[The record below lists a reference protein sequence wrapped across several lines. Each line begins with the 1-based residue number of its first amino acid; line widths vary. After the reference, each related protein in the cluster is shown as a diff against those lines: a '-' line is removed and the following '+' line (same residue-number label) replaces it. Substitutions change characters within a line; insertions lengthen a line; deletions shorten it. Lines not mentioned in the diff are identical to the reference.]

1 MTGNCQYASVLDI
14 SEVVQALPEISN
26 PLYSINIEID
36 VCLLDPD
43 TIESGCTKKL
53 KSSIGITSIPD
64 THYVEFVGITT
75 NLGIFTKEGVLKND
89 SFGYFYV
96 YVHNS
101 SRIAHNIHRGME
113 LGNLRVKKYI
123 NFTDHDWV
131 DEIYIP
137 GGCRHRCT
145 EECVHS

>member
-1 MTGNCQYASVLDI
+1 MYKKPS
-14 SEVVQALPEISN
+14 SN
-26 PLYSINIEID
+26 
-36 VCLLDPD
+36 
-43 TIESGCTKKL
+43 
-53 KSSIGITSIPD
+53 IGITSIPD
-64 THYVEFVGITT
+64 TYYVEFARITT
-75 NLGIFTKEGVLKND
+75 NLGIFTKDGVLKND

-101 SRIAHNIHRGME
+101 SLIAHNLHRGMK

-131 DEIYIP
+131 DEIYMP